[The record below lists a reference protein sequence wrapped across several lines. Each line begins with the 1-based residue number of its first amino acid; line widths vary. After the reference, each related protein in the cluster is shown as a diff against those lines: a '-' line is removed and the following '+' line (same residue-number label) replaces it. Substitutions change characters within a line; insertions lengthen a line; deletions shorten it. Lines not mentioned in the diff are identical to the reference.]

1 MGILA
6 APRSTRVEGGQFFL
20 LTSLLFLS
28 LCHWIWDETFPE
40 CIWRS
45 ESKWHEG
52 WPLIDTESIPS
63 REDLPPNCGSDQKAT
78 SSYLLLAGSAS
89 ALVLQGSWPRGFSG
103 WTSQFDFA
111 LCTDPIL
118 SIHRCSSFVYIL
130 HPNFLSICF

>member
-78 SSYLLLAGSAS
+78 SSYLLFRVCLGIGTTGLLAKRIF
-89 ALVLQGSWPRGFSG
+89 WMDI
-103 WTSQFDFA
+103 T
-111 LCTDPIL
+111 I
-118 SIHRCSSFVYIL
+118 
-130 HPNFLSICF
+130 